1 MAVQNKTE
9 AIKKIHFF
17 KGLDDQELSQVAN
30 ICEEHNFG
38 AGELCQVEGQS
49 TNKIQLIVTGRV
61 GAVRHIPN
69 VTYCSSEI
77 ILDTLHDGDIFGW
90 SALIKGTPWSTLRVL
105 DPLEVLTLDSNDLL
119 SLCERNNHVGYIL
132 MKNLSALIASRL
144 RRNRMSILNAI
155 VAMRGEW

>member
-1 MAVQNKTE
+1 MVVQNKSE
-9 AIKKIHFF
+9 AVKKIHFF
-17 KGLDDQELSQVAN
+17 KGLSDPELTQIADL
-30 ICEEHNFG
+30 CEEHTYA

-49 TNKIQLIVTGRV
+49 SNKIHLIVKGRV

-77 ILDTLHDGDIFGW
+77 ILDTLHDGDVFGW
-90 SALIKGTPWSTLRVL
+90 SSLIKGTPWSTLRVL
-105 DPLEVLTLDSNDLL
+105 DPTEVLSLDTNDLL
-119 SLCERNNHVGYIL
+119 NLCEGNNHVGYIL

-155 VAMRGEW
+155 VAIRGEW